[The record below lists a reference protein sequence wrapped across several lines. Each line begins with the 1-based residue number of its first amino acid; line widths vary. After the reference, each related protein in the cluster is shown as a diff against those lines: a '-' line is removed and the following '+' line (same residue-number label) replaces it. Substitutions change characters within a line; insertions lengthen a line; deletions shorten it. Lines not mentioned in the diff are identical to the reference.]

1 MKTWSS
7 LLSQWKLTIF
17 SSHWHY
23 QKLENPSYKI
33 SCKHLIYGNA
43 SFYFIY
49 LFLQATVTTT
59 PIIRVS
65 FPPSS
70 ASATT
75 NIKLNPTTGTAIQK
89 PPTATGT
96 AIFTPSCTT
105 GATIIKPA
113 GVIGTAIR
121 KPSSTM
127 GPVIKAG
134 QMTPNSCTP
143 GTFNQRTNSV
153 TATTIINTSAV
164 KVLLT
169 LAASIIDPNNKTK
182 RMIHALTSRQDV
194 DWNALLAFSQ
204 WFK

>member
-1 MKTWSS
+1 MV
-7 LLSQWKLTIF
+7 
-17 SSHWHY
+17 
-23 QKLENPSYKI
+23 
-33 SCKHLIYGNA
+33 CYGNA
-43 SFYFIY
+43 PFYFIY

-75 NIKLNPTTGTAIQK
+75 NIKLNATTGTAVQK

-127 GPVIKAG
+127 GPVIKAS
-134 QMTPNSCTP
+134 QITPNSSTP

-182 RMIHALTSRQDV
+182 MIHTLTSGQDV
-194 DWNALLAFSQ
+194 D
-204 WFK
+204 